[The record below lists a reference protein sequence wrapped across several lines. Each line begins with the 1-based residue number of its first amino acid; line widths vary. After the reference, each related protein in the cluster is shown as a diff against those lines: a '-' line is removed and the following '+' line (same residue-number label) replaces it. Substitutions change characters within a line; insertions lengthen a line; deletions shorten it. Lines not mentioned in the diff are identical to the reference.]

1 MVRVLVP
8 VFVVGIIAL
17 AVVVVLWR
25 KNKGLREESATRE
38 LIRAEA
44 LIGEIQDR
52 CIEMASVG
60 DPTAQT
66 ILDDIRLFRLHKEIK

>member
-8 VFVVGIIAL
+8 VFIVAIIAVT
-17 AVVVVLWR
+17 VVAAMWR
-25 KNKGLREESATRE
+25 KSRIASNELATQQ
-38 LIRAEA
+38 LIRAEG
-44 LIGEIQDR
+44 LIAEIQDR

-66 ILDDIRLFRLHKEIK
+66 ILDDIRNYRREIR

>member
-1 MVRVLVP
+1 MVRALVPLGIVFIIAVAVVLVM
-8 VFVVGIIAL
+8 
-17 AVVVVLWR
+17 WR
-25 KNKGLREESATRE
+25 SRRRNAEEDATRQ

-66 ILDDIRLFRLHKEIK
+66 ILDDIRNYRREIA